1 MCAVLRRVQL
11 LRRLSSECNSKYYWF
26 VFDHPRIAELSK
38 CTRQYFIIGYRRVA
52 FSCVL
57 FDCWRLYH
65 SKSLLPRVVA
75 LLFCLLLFTRIRE
88 VVPNQSSQRLLTVA
102 ENMVTMISDTCGYVL
117 FLLLLLLVPYI
128 ESGEC
133 KYIYFRIVQL
143 SLPVNDRVSFKSII
157 KIINQV
163 SIDCVSHA
171 RCMSLQWLMSDP
183 MSYAQYP
190 QIHIDICVR
199 MRSSLCPMNHPFR
212 RSMSRTFLRDSL
224 KIKTSVMLVFDI
236 FFFPFFLLHC

>member
-1 MCAVLRRVQL
+1 MNV
-11 LRRLSSECNSKYYWF
+11 
-26 VFDHPRIAELSK
+26 
-38 CTRQYFIIGYRRVA
+38 TRNIIGSYLIIRGSPSFPSVRANILLSVIVASRFPVSCSTVGDFITRNRYFLASSRCCFVYCCLRVFA
-52 FSCVL
+52 RWCQTNLANGF
-57 FDCWRLYH
+57 
-65 SKSLLPRVVA
+65 LPW
-75 LLFCLLLFTRIRE
+75 
-88 VVPNQSSQRLLTVA
+88 Q
-102 ENMVTMISDTCGYVL
+102 NMVTMISDTCGYVL

-183 MSYAQYP
+183 MSYA
-190 QIHIDICVR
+190 
-199 MRSSLCPMNHPFR
+199 
-212 RSMSRTFLRDSL
+212 
-224 KIKTSVMLVFDI
+224 
-236 FFFPFFLLHC
+236 